1 MTYRLE
7 FTFGITGSILGIIAG
22 LIVILKLGGESLG
35 VVTCLASILSLIII
49 IKGNKN
55 PKSSGI
61 NIIILSIFGMISG
74 SVLYIPT
81 FLLLCLSGKGLIKKS
96 NEYNIKLNSYEILSS
111 VMLIVIFLILVVVSA
126 IAYSLQY
133 YI

>member
-1 MTYRLE
+1 MTDRLE

-22 LIVILKLGGESLG
+22 LIVIFKLGGESLG

-49 IKGNKN
+49 IKCNKN

-74 SVLYIPT
+74 SVIYIPT

-111 VMLIVIFLILVVVSA
+111 FMLIVMFLILLVVSA